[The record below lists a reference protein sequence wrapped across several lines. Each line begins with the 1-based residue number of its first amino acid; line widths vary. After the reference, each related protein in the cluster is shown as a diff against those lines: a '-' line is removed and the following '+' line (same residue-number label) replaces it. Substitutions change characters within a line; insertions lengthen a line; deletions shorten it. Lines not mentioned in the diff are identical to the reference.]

1 MAHKGNDMTFE
12 FIQVKNFAIQILQ
25 DAMSAPSAWF
35 NEEGPVVSAL
45 KNLERNAG
53 EKPVEYAKGMM
64 WVVENARKL
73 I

>member
-1 MAHKGNDMTFE
+1 MTYE
-12 FIQVKNFAIQILQ
+12 FIQGKNFAIQIIQ
-25 DAMSAPSAWF
+25 DAAASPSHWF
-35 NEEGPVVSAL
+35 DSEGPVVSAL

-64 WVVENARKL
+64 SVVESVRKL